1 MKIYLII
8 YLIIGLVHGII
19 EVIANLLL
27 GTFKS
32 LGKKYWIDIVLGLFG
47 AIILWP
53 IAIIYG
59 IRLAKKIEE
68 SE

>member
-1 MKIYLII
+1 MKI

-32 LGKKYWIDIVLGLFG
+32 LGKKHWIDIVLGLFG